1 MSELN
6 KPIKPIGGGTL
17 KKVRG
22 EAEHGVLQFGKVQ
35 PQAIPLEEAVLG
47 AIMIDKNA
55 LPTVLDILQ
64 PASFYVDGH
73 KHI

>member
-22 EAEHGVLQFGKVQ
+22 EADHGVLQFGKV
-35 PQAIPLEEAVLG
+35 PRHVFCWNIVGSIHALG
-47 AIMIDKNA
+47 
-55 LPTVLDILQ
+55 LL
-64 PASFYVDGH
+64 
-73 KHI
+73 